1 MRRERESEQREKGA
15 VSGFVLGVVRQWSEG
30 RSGGSVLGVCR
41 RWSEGRGGAVGVCIV
56 SGLFL
61 GEERESEQR
70 EKARRERQ

>member
-1 MRRERESEQREKGA
+1 MDLF
-15 VSGFVLGVVRQWSEG
+15 SGFVGGGV
-30 RSGGSVLGVCR
+30 
-41 RWSEGRGGAVGVCIV
+41 RGGAVGVCIV

>member
-1 MRRERESEQREKGA
+1 MISALGLQT
-15 VSGFVLGVVRQWSEG
+15 VFVGGGV
-30 RSGGSVLGVCR
+30 
-41 RWSEGRGGAVGVCIV
+41 RGGAVGVCIVFGNERERVWVRREGVV